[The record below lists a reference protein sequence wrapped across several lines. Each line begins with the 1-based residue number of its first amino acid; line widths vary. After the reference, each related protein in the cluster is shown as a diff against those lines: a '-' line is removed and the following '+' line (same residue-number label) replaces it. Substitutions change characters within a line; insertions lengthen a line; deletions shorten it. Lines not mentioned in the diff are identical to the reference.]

1 MDFLMNPRVL
11 LKCFLLIVALSLLWG
26 CAGKKKVTITE
37 GDPATLYQ
45 EGLVRFN
52 KRDYS
57 EALKRFQELKSN
69 FPDSP
74 PYTVWA
80 ELKVGDCHLL
90 LEQYVEAI
98 AAYEEFKK
106 IHPTHEEM
114 PYVQYQIG
122 SAYFDQMLS
131 LDRDQTFTKKA
142 LSAFEYLIANYPPSL
157 FTEKAK
163 KKVEMLKKRLAD
175 HEFYVGKFYYRRRNY
190 WAASVRFQELLAK
203 FPKMP
208 KEDETLLL
216 LGKSCL
222 ETDQVIEARDAFSRI
237 IREYPQSSYSGE
249 AKRLLD
255 KSLKKKVAEKK
266 TTELE
271 PEVLPFTRYEEE
283 GRESV
288 PLSSPLALPV
298 RKVNPHPRVVME
310 LEFTPEQEKRIIIPP
325 KAPIPP
331 EEKEKQKKEA
341 FQKSGERKGVDT
353 RQPIDI
359 ISDEVETYNK
369 ENRVVFRGNVVAR
382 QKDIVIYADSLEA
395 VMVKEGKGIE
405 RVIASGNVKV
415 QQGLRVASCAKAVF
429 DNPGQKVILT
439 GDPKIWEGENMVSG
453 EEIVFDIAQN
463 RVEVKGGESQRG
475 KARVHPNKGFEKLK

>member
-1 MDFLMNPRVL
+1 MSLRAL
-11 LKCFLLIVALSLLWG
+11 LQKCFLLIVAVSLLWG
-26 CAGKKKVTITE
+26 CGGKKKVTTIE

-106 IHPTHEEM
+106 IHPTHGEI

-122 SAYFDQMLS
+122 SSYFDQMLS

-163 KKVEMLKKRLAD
+163 EKVETLIKRLAA
-175 HEFYVGKFYYRRRNY
+175 HEFYVGKFYYRQKNY
-190 WAASVRFQELLAK
+190 WAASFRFQELLAK

-208 KEDETLLL
+208 KEDETLFL

-222 ETDQVIEARDAFSRI
+222 ETDQVMKAREVFSRI
-237 IREYPQSSYSGE
+237 AHEYPESSYSE
-249 AKRLLD
+249 RAKRLLD
-255 KSLKKKVAEKK
+255 KSLKEKKVEKKK

-271 PEVLPFTRYEEE
+271 PEVLPFTKYEEE

-325 KAPIPP
+325 KASTPP
-331 EEKEKQKKEA
+331 GEKEKQKKGA
-341 FQKSGERKGVDT
+341 FQKSGEGKGVDT

-359 ISDEVETYNK
+359 VSDQVETYNK
-369 ENRVVFRGNVVAR
+369 ENRVIFRGNVVAR
-382 QKDIVIYADSLEA
+382 QRDIVIYADSLEA

-405 RVIASGNVKV
+405 KVIASGNVKV
-415 QQGLRVASCAKAVF
+415 QQGLRVASCEKAEF
-429 DNPGQKVILT
+429 DNPEQKVILT

-475 KARVHPNKGFEKLK
+475 KAKVHPDKGFEKLK